1 MDKHYPSDSIF
12 VTGVAKVSREDV
24 INTLYGTFTLSL
36 VIQRDT
42 GLILHCSANM
52 IMADTIAFL
61 QDILIGKNLLKDMD
75 WMVEE
80 LRSRFLALSQKAVIA
95 ALKDAQN
102 HFLMVYPRGV

>member
-36 VIQRDT
+36 VIQRNT

-52 IMADTIAFL
+52 Y
-61 QDILIGKNLLKDMD
+61 K
-75 WMVEE
+75 V
-80 LRSRFLALSQKAVIA
+80 V
-95 ALKDAQN
+95 
-102 HFLMVYPRGV
+102 

>member
-52 IMADTIAFL
+52 IMA
-61 QDILIGKNLLKDMD
+61 
-75 WMVEE
+75 EE

-102 HFLMVYPRGV
+102 HFLTVYPREV